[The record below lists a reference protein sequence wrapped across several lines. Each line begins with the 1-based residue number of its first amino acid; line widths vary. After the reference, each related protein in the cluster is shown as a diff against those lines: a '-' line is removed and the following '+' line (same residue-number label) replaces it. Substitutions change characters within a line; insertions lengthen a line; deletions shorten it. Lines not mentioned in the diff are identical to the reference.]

1 MIRVGEEQQ
10 GEINVSGWLQ
20 IILALLVCVA
30 LGYCYFSEK
39 IFRKKKLYF
48 GKFHYTYYMSLV

>member
-20 IILALLVCVA
+20 IILALLVCVV
-30 LGYCYFSEK
+30 LGYWLF
-39 IFRKKKLYF
+39 F
-48 GKFHYTYYMSLV
+48 GEDI

>member
-20 IILALLVCVA
+20 IVLALAVCGV
-30 LGYCYFSEK
+30 
-39 IFRKKKLYF
+39 ILYWVF
-48 GKFHYTYYMSLV
+48 YGEEI